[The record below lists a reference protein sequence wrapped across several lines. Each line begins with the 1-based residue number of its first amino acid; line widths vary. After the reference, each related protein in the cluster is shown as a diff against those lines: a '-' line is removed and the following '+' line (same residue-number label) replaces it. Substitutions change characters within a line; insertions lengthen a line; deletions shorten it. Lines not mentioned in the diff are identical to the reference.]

1 MRETNIVLIIKTNFY
16 GKDKS
21 KKDGYYR
28 RDQVNR

>member
-21 KKDGYYR
+21 KKDGYYG
-28 RDQVNR
+28 VTK